1 MRFLSSRRLKYAVLG
16 ATLIAAIVLLWWG
29 HQNAV
34 LSVPEKDPTF
44 LEQAAM
50 KRFKQA
56 MVVAIAGGMLFIGLL
71 IRDYCVVKRSD
82 T

>member
-1 MRFLSSRRLKYAVLG
+1 M
-16 ATLIAAIVLLWWG
+16 IAALFFFWWG
-29 HQNAV
+29 YQNAV

-56 MVVAIAGGMLFIGLL
+56 LGVAIIGAVLFLGLL
-71 IRDYCVVKRSD
+71 IRDYCVVRRSE